1 MSFFDAVLGQHQVKE
16 QISTLIQDSALPH
29 SLLLYGESGLESVSM
44 AIAIGSTLVGRQI
57 FSSDEGR
64 TYLSHIEQRRIES
77 GESESTVKD
86 KGLPVYIDQ
95 GDAFWI
101 RPMKTQLSVEQW
113 YTILDTYI
121 NVSSDTPR
129 VVIVEGFQT
138 ANAVLANA
146 MLKTIEEPPRNMS
159 FIIVTTNIDTVLP
172 TIVSRCMLVSI
183 QPVPEIELVKALT
196 AEGYTGDIH
205 RAVRLARGN
214 PTLARQ
220 WAETGTIESL
230 EKAMHI
236 LEQLVERSH
245 FFTTISLSLEGL
257 SKDVVIDIL
266 RWLRILA
273 RDMLAL
279 RYGAPLEK
287 MILSDYRFSMQA
299 IVERWSSKALQRVIP
314 VTLEAEQALRLNVR
328 TGLVI
333 DGVILALREAVKEDI

>member
-29 SLLLYGESGLESVSM
+29 SLLLYGETGSESTSM
-44 AIAIGSTLVGRQI
+44 AIAIGSLLVGRQI
-57 FSSDEGR
+57 FSPDEGR
-64 TYLSHIEQRRIES
+64 TFLSTIEQQHIES
-77 GESESTVKD
+77 GESESAVKD
-86 KGLPVYIDQ
+86 KGLPIYIDQ
-95 GDAFWI
+95 GQAFWI
-101 RPMKTQLSVEQW
+101 RPIKTQLSVEQW
-113 YTILDTYI
+113 YTLLEKYI

-138 ANAVLANA
+138 ANTVLANA

-183 QPVPEIELVKALT
+183 QPVPEPELVKALT

-230 EKAMHI
+230 EQAMDI

-279 RYGAPLEK
+279 RYGVPLEK

-299 IVERWSSKALQRVIP
+299 ILERWSSKALQRVIP

>member
-57 FSSDEGR
+57 FSPDEGR
-64 TYLSHIEQRRIES
+64 TFLSAIEQQRIES
-77 GESESTVKD
+77 GESESAVKD
-86 KGLPVYIDQ
+86 KGLPIYIDQ
-95 GDAFWI
+95 GQAFWI

-183 QPVPEIELVKALT
+183 QPVPETELVKALT
-196 AEGYTGDIH
+196 EEGYTGDIH

-230 EKAMHI
+230 EQAMDI
-236 LEQLVERSH
+236 LEQLVERSY

-279 RYGAPLEK
+279 RYGVPLEK

-299 IVERWSSKALQRVIP
+299 ILERWSSKALQRVIP

>member
-1 MSFFDAVLGQHQVKE
+1 
-16 QISTLIQDSALPH
+16 
-29 SLLLYGESGLESVSM
+29 
-44 AIAIGSTLVGRQI
+44 
-57 FSSDEGR
+57 
-64 TYLSHIEQRRIES
+64 
-77 GESESTVKD
+77 
-86 KGLPVYIDQ
+86 
-95 GDAFWI
+95 
-101 RPMKTQLSVEQW
+101 MKTQLSVEQW

-183 QPVPEIELVKALT
+183 QPVPETELVKALT
-196 AEGYTGDIH
+196 KEGYTGDIH

-230 EKAMHI
+230 EKAMDI
-236 LEQLVERSH
+236 LEQLVERSY
-245 FFTTISLSLEGL
+245 FFTTISLSLEGF

-279 RYGAPLEK
+279 RYGVPLEK

-299 IVERWSSKALQRVIP
+299 ILERWSSKALQRVIP

>member
-1 MSFFDAVLGQHQVKE
+1 MSFFETVLGQHQVKE
-16 QISTLIQDSALPH
+16 QITTLIRDSALPH
-29 SLLLYGESGLESVSM
+29 SLLLYGETGLESTSM
-44 AIAIGSTLVGRQI
+44 AIAIGSLLVGRQI
-57 FSSDEGR
+57 FSPDEGR
-64 TYLSHIEQRRIES
+64 TFLSTIEQQRIES
-77 GESESTVKD
+77 GESESVVKD
-86 KGLPVYIDQ
+86 KGLPIYIDQ
-95 GDAFWI
+95 GQAFWI

-113 YTILDTYI
+113 YTLLEKYI

-138 ANAVLANA
+138 ANTVLANA

-183 QPVPEIELVKALT
+183 QPVSEPELVKALT
-196 AEGYTGDIH
+196 EEGYTGDIH

-230 EKAMHI
+230 EQAMNI

-279 RYGAPLEK
+279 RYGVPLEK

-299 IVERWSSKALQRVIP
+299 ILERWSSKALQRVIP

>member
-1 MSFFDAVLGQHQVKE
+1 MSFFETVLGQHQVKE
-16 QISTLIQDSALPH
+16 QITTLIRDSALPH
-29 SLLLYGESGLESVSM
+29 SLLLYGETGLESTSM
-44 AIAIGSTLVGRQI
+44 AIAIGSLLVGRQI
-57 FSSDEGR
+57 FSPDEGR
-64 TYLSHIEQRRIES
+64 TFLSTIEQQRIES
-77 GESESTVKD
+77 GESESAVKD
-86 KGLPVYIDQ
+86 KGLPIYIDQ
-95 GDAFWI
+95 GQAFWI

-183 QPVPEIELVKALT
+183 QPVPETELVKALT
-196 AEGYTGDIH
+196 EEGYTGDIH

-230 EKAMHI
+230 EQAMDI
-236 LEQLVERSH
+236 LEQLVERSY

-279 RYGAPLEK
+279 RYGIPLEK

-299 IVERWSSKALQRVIP
+299 ILERWSSKALQRVIP